1 MKTNKLLINIGLP
14 LIALSISA
22 CSYLPFSRT
31 EVHETGNYMISR
43 MITPDYGLHV
53 QEHVTL
59 LFGTALIPFKL
70 SDFGINNIVAG
81 DQLEIHYTG
90 DYLEYQT
97 YPSRIDTSNMSV
109 TSMNLYE
116 ARIVEY
122 LVLPV
127 PGDAEKKDLVPT
139 EGFEGYTMIS
149 AEYVINEDGSFIA
162 KDEYLKT
169 AEAGSKL
176 YGSNPAIMNS
186 LNVTVLY
193 SYNPRPNHKN
203 IGDNN

>member
-1 MKTNKLLINIGLP
+1 MKTNRRIISLGILLT
-14 LIALSISA
+14 ALSISA
-22 CSYLPFSRT
+22 CAMQQSNSNNQTKLEEQTIGKSIVADFGT
-31 EVHETGNYMISR
+31 HIKDE
-43 MITPDYGLHV
+43 
-53 QEHVTL
+53 VTL
-59 LFGTALIPFKL
+59 LFGTALIPFKV
-70 SDFGINNIVAG
+70 SDYGITELIV
-81 DQLEIHYTG
+81 G
-90 DYLEYQT
+90 DYLEVSFTGEYMEYLT
-97 YPSRIDTSNMSV
+97 YPSTIDMRTITV
-109 TSMNLYE
+109 TGMKLYE
-116 ARIVEY
+116 ARMAEY
-122 LVLPV
+122 ELAPI
-127 PGDAEKKDLVPT
+127 PGSGDLDLVPT

>member
-1 MKTNKLLINIGLP
+1 MKTNRRIITLGILLT
-14 LIALSISA
+14 ALSISA
-22 CSYLPFSRT
+22 CAVQQSNNSKQAPEKEQTVGKS
-31 EVHETGNYMISR
+31 
-43 MITPDYGLHV
+43 ITADFGTHIKD
-53 QEHVTL
+53 EVTL
-59 LFGTALIPFKL
+59 LFGTALIPFKI
-70 SDFGINNIVAG
+70 SDYGITELIV
-81 DQLEIHYTG
+81 G
-90 DYLEYQT
+90 DYLEVSFTGEYIELLT
-97 YPSRIDTSNMSV
+97 YPSKIDMRTITV
-109 TSMNLYE
+109 TGMKLYE
-116 ARIVEY
+116 ARMAEY
-122 LVLPV
+122 VLTPV
-127 PGDAEKKDLVPT
+127 PGSGDLDLVPT

-149 AEYVINEDGSFIA
+149 ADYVINEDGSFIA

>member
-1 MKTNKLLINIGLP
+1 MKTNKILVNIGLP

-22 CSYLPFSRT
+22 CSYLPISRT

-53 QEHVTL
+53 QDHVTL

-81 DQLEIHYTG
+81 DQLEIHYSG

-97 YPSRIDTSNMSV
+97 YPSRIDTSKMSV
-109 TSMNLYE
+109 TSMKLYE
-116 ARIVEY
+116 ARIAEY

-139 EGFEGYTMIS
+139 EEFKGYTMVT
-149 AEYVINEDGSFIA
+149 AEYVINEDGTFVSLESF
-162 KDEYLKT
+162 LKT
-169 AEAGSKL
+169 AVADTKL
-176 YGSNPAIMNS
+176 YGSNPASFNS
-186 LNVTVLY
+186 LNVTTLY
-193 SYNPRPNHKN
+193 SYNPRP
-203 IGDNN
+203 